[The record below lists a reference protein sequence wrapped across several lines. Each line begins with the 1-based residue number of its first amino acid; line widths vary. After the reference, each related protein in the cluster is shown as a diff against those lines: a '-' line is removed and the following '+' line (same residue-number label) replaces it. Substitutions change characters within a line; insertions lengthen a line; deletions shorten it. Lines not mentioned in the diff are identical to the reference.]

1 MFSAYRIVEENGQS
15 GGQFTRLT
23 LDDLDPGDVVIR
35 SHYSSV
41 NYKDALA
48 ATGTGK
54 VIRRFPCVGGIDVSG
69 VVVSSTD
76 PRYRAGD
83 EVLATSYGMGVSH
96 DGGFAEYV
104 RVPGDWVVPLP
115 MGLSLF
121 DAMALGTA
129 GFTAALSIHRMEQNG
144 LTPAAGRVI
153 VTGAT
158 GGVASLAIAMLAK
171 RGYQVTALTGK
182 DSEHEYLISLGATE
196 ILSRHQLAMGA
207 RPLEKTLWAGAVDSV
222 GGETLGWLTRCMQQ
236 NGVIASFGNASGIEL
251 HTTVLP
257 FILRGVSLLGIDTAA
272 TEMSLRREIW
282 QRMATDLRTDKLSSV
297 AHVVPFDKLGEV
309 FKPLLEGK
317 LSGRAVIQFPATLV

>member
-1 MFSAYRIVEENGQS
+1 MFSAYRISEENGQS
-15 GGQFTRLT
+15 GGQFVRLK
-23 LDDLDPGDVVIR
+23 LDDLDPGEVVIR

-76 PRYRAGD
+76 ARFNSGD
-83 EVLATSYGMGVSH
+83 EVAATSYGMGVSH

-104 RVPGDWVVPLP
+104 RLPADWVVPLP
-115 MGLSLF
+115 KGLTLF

-182 DSEHEYLISLGATE
+182 DSEHEYLTALGATE
-196 ILSRHQLAMGA
+196 IISRHQLAMGT
-207 RPLEKTLWAGAVDSV
+207 RPLEKTMWAGAVDSV

-257 FILRGVSLLGIDTAA
+257 FILRGVCLLGIDTAA

-282 QRMATDLRTDKLSSV
+282 QRMATDLRTDKLPSIG
-297 AHVVPFDKLGEV
+297 HVVPFDKLDDV

-317 LSGRAVIQFPATLV
+317 LSGRAVIQFSAALV